1 MRVRLGDVCEIING
15 FAFKSEKYVDNGM
28 RIIRITNVQNGYIE
42 DNSPVFYPL
51 NSIEAKKYELF
62 EGDILIS
69 LTGNVGRVGMVTDEF
84 LPATLNQRVG
94 CLRVNNNEINEEYLF
109 HFLNTNFFEQKCIES
124 SKGIAQ
130 KNMSTEWLK
139 NYEIKLLPMKVQ
151 KNIVN
156 TLNKINNL
164 IESRQQ
170 QLKKLDEL
178 VKSRFIEMFGDPLLN
193 PYNLITVKLGTVL
206 AVEPQNGLYK
216 PQSDYVVDKS
226 GIPILRIDSFYNGQL
241 RNLNSLK
248 RLNCSDIEKKRYL
261 LKENDIVINRVNS
274 IEYLGK
280 CALIT
285 GLIEDTLFE
294 SNMMRLHV
302 DETKYNPVYVTYLLC
317 SKFIYNQILS
327 MAKKA
332 VNQAS
337 INQKDVENFE
347 IYMPNLNSQN
357 EFADF
362 VKQTDKSKLEI
373 QKSLDKLEIL
383 KKSLMQQYFG

>member
-1 MRVRLGDVCEIING
+1 MSVQYVKLGDVC
-15 FAFKSEKYVDNGM
+15 
-28 RIIRITNVQNGYIE
+28 
-42 DNSPVFYPL
+42 
-51 NSIEAKKYELF
+51 AK
-62 EGDILIS
+62 D
-69 LTGNVGRVGMVTDEF
+69 
-84 LPATLNQRVG
+84 
-94 CLRVNNNEINEEYLF
+94 
-109 HFLNTNFFEQKCIES
+109 S
-124 SKGIAQ
+124 SNIAQ
-130 KNMSTEWLK
+130 KDLKDCFGKYPVYGAGGYIQNVDFYHQEDEYIAIVKDGAGVGRAMILPAKSSVIGTMQYIIPDKNKVDMHYLYYAIINMALGKYFSGATIPHIYFKDYQKEIFKLPDLETQKKIADNLK
-139 NYEIKLLPMKVQ
+139 NIDLIIAK
-151 KNIVN
+151 KNKQIGLFN
-156 TLNKINNL
+156 
-164 IESRQQ
+164 
-170 QLKKLDEL
+170 EL

-285 GLIEDTLFE
+285 GLVEDTLFE

-347 IYMPNLNSQN
+347 IYMPNLNLQN
-357 EFADF
+357 KFADF